1 MGALSKCACPPVIAT
16 GSSKDRACIEHGRRG
31 QRNHQG
37 GADHCRWVGVPPYGA
52 YAHPWPTGLGSAFPS
67 RPLRPRRL
75 CLCASLLV
83 SGRSRSLAEDFS
95 AGTAAPVAVSGSLE
109 AAAAGD
115 RTGSPPWAPAFG
127 SEASA
132 RPLGGT
138 AETCTEKTC
147 LESGAVSG
155 VERLGWTSV

>member
-52 YAHPWPTGLGSAFPS
+52 YAYPWPPGLGSSFPS
-67 RPLRPRRL
+67 RPLRPLRL

-83 SGRSRSLAEDFS
+83 SGRSRSLAVDFS
-95 AGTAAPVAVSGSLE
+95 AGTAAPVAISGSLH

-115 RTGSPPWAPAFG
+115 RTASPPWAPALG
-127 SEASA
+127 SPASA
-132 RPLGGT
+132 RPPRRPPPTFPG
-138 AETCTEKTC
+138 KTC
-147 LESGAVSG
+147 LPPRA
-155 VERLGWTSV
+155 TS